1 MKTARLLYVCCSLFL
16 VVSFFG
22 EISPTFAADSLQTP
36 RKTATVPDDFPTFAA
51 ALNAPEAFDVIRL
64 KEGVHPVDEKIVIK
78 RDVEIVGLGDA
89 PSKTVL
95 ALQKT
100 EKGQFIVCASRRSNG
115 DFNVKFRNLTLK
127 GIRGGDFPSRV
138 DEWKAALKKL
148 QNFSPTSTLD
158 EETAPLF
165 EMFLIGTASERET
178 ADALPFAALYVASG
192 AVLLED
198 CVATCDGA
206 PGVVVAK
213 RAATLTA
220 KRTVFDGYR
229 CAGAVVADASAT
241 FDSCSFKNGDWY
253 DVYALNAYLTISN
266 CALQGSILTTLLA
279 TEESVVSVENTTLE
293 TSGLGAVSID
303 NSQLTLKKSKIQGG
317 VCGAIFKANGYGKII
332 ESEIL
337 GARCC
342 GIGAAAKSTV
352 RVEASKISS
361 FGLGVEKGE
370 SSLVLV
376 DDASQISGASE
387 NAADAGR

>member
-1 MKTARLLYVCCSLFL
+1 MKTARSLTVFCSFFL
-16 VVSFFG
+16 VGSFFG
-22 EISPTFAADSLQTP
+22 GISPSFAADSFSTP

-51 ALNAPEAFDVIRL
+51 ALNAPEAFDVVRL
-64 KEGVHPVDEKIVIK
+64 KEGVHPVDEKILIK

-100 EKGQFIVCASRRSNG
+100 EKGQFMVCASRRSDG

-127 GIRGGDFPSRV
+127 GIRGGDFSRV

-148 QNFSPTSTLD
+148 QNFSPTSAID

-165 EMFLIGTASERET
+165 EMFLNGNASERET
-178 ADALPFAALYVASG
+178 ADTLPFAALYVGSG

-229 CAGAVVADASAT
+229 CAGAVVAEASAT
-241 FDSCSFKNGDWY
+241 FDSCLFKSGDWY
-253 DVYALNAYLTISN
+253 DVFALDAYLTISN
-266 CALQGSILTTLLA
+266 CALQGSMLTTLWA
-279 TEESVVSVENTTLE
+279 TEESVVSVENSTLE
-293 TSGLGAVSID
+293 TSGLCAVSID

-317 VCGAIFKANGYGKII
+317 YWGAMFKANGYGKII

-337 GARCC
+337 GSRSC
-342 GIGAAAKSTV
+342 GVGAAAKSTV
-352 RVEASKISS
+352 RVEASKIAAL
-361 FGLGVEKGE
+361 GLGVEKDE

-376 DDASQISGASE
+376 DDASQISGAFE